1 MNLFEA
7 VFDHDLAAPAIHF
20 GGRQISY
27 GELRSTTLRM
37 AHALTSLGIQR
48 GDRVALLLHDSP
60 EFVEAFIATCSLGA
74 IAVPIN
80 MALRLDEQCSILH
93 NCGAT
98 LALAEADL
106 CSTLRTHAP
115 EKLRSLKKIVSVD
128 ALPGPGPAPEPIEFP
143 APRDNE
149 PAFIL
154 YTSGSTGE
162 PKGAMHRQTDIFY
175 TNQTYCREVLRVT
188 TADRLFSSS
197 RLPFAY
203 GLGNSFTFPLL
214 NGATSILCREKPTPD
229 VIARVFAESRPTI
242 FFGVPVVYNLLLEHH
257 RHKEPLDC
265 SSLRLC
271 VSAGEALPAH
281 LGEEWEK
288 TFGVQLLDGIGSTEM
303 LHMFMSN
310 HENDVRYGSSG

>member
-1 MNLFEA
+1 MNLFEV

-27 GELRSTTLRM
+27 GELRSTTSRM

-115 EKLRSLKKIVSVD
+115 EKLRSLKKI
-128 ALPGPGPAPEPIEFP
+128 AK
-143 APRDNE
+143 R
-149 PAFIL
+149 
-154 YTSGSTGE
+154 
-162 PKGAMHRQTDIFY
+162 
-175 TNQTYCREVLRVT
+175 
-188 TADRLFSSS
+188 
-197 RLPFAY
+197 
-203 GLGNSFTFPLL
+203 
-214 NGATSILCREKPTPD
+214 
-229 VIARVFAESRPTI
+229 
-242 FFGVPVVYNLLLEHH
+242 
-257 RHKEPLDC
+257 
-265 SSLRLC
+265 
-271 VSAGEALPAH
+271 
-281 LGEEWEK
+281 
-288 TFGVQLLDGIGSTEM
+288 
-303 LHMFMSN
+303 
-310 HENDVRYGSSG
+310 